1 MSGSSINVA
10 LIVED
15 ELFIVLELEDV
26 LIELGYGA
34 VEAFSDAGAALVWLK
49 HAKPTIAVIDY
60 HLKGDTAE
68 NLVAVLAEAK
78 IPTVIYS
85 GRSYDPQTDGE
96 ALATCEWL
104 MKPADDTM
112 LAAAIARASGEG

>member
-1 MSGSSINVA
+1 MSGSSTNVA

-26 LIELGYGA
+26 LRELGYGK
-34 VEAFSDAGAALVWLK
+34 VEAFSDTVAALSWLQ
-49 HAKPTIAVIDY
+49 HVKPAIAIIDY

-68 NLVAVLAEAK
+68 NLVAILADAEV
-78 IPTVIYS
+78 PTVIYS

-104 MKPADDTM
+104 MKPADDAM
-112 LAAAIARASGEG
+112 LAAAIERASAAG